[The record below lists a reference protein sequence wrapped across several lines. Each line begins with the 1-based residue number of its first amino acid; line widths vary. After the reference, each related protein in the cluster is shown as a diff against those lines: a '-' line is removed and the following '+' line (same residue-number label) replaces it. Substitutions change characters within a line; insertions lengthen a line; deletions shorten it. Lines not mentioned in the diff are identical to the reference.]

1 MVNRRRRYS
10 LWVICEYG
18 ADGVSARVWC
28 REARGGGAKGEGRA
42 LYGRSEVA
50 MKVEAEAKDAPAAIP
65 GTPIASN
72 TESPVSSLDGLLV

>member
-1 MVNRRRRYS
+1 M
-10 LWVICEYG
+10 
-18 ADGVSARVWC
+18 SARVWC